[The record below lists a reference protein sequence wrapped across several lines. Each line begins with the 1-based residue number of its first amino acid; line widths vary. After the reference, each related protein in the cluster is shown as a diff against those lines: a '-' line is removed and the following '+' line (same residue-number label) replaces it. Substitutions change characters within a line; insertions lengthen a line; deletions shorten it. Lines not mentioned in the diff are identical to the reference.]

1 MEEKELIEYMLKNEK
16 MNTNLRITTI
26 LNILA
31 NEMIKKGWFTE
42 EEFNEAVEDG
52 LGKMAKIGLEKLSK
66 EQKELLET
74 QAKLSKD
81 DLFGRFFQ

>member
-1 MEEKELIEYMLKNEK
+1 MEEKELIEYMLKNEQI
-16 MNTNLRITTI
+16 NAGIRTATI

-31 NEMIKKGWFTE
+31 NAMIKKGWFTE
-42 EEFNEAVEDG
+42 EEFNKGVEEG
-52 LGKMAKIGLEKLSK
+52 LEKMAKASLDKLSK
-66 EQKELLET
+66 EQKELLEA

>member
-1 MEEKELIEYMLKNEK
+1 MEEKELIEYMLKNEEI
-16 MNTNLRITTI
+16 NASLRITTI

-31 NEMIKKGWFTE
+31 NAMIKKGWFTE

-52 LGKMAKIGLEKLSK
+52 LEKMAKAGLDKLSK
-66 EQKELLET
+66 EQKQMLET

-81 DLFGRFFQ
+81 DLFGRFFK

>member
-1 MEEKELIEYMLKNEK
+1 MEEKELIEYMLKNEEI
-16 MNTNLRITTI
+16 NASLRITTI

-31 NEMIKKGWFTE
+31 NAMIKKGWFTE

-52 LGKMAKIGLEKLSK
+52 LEKVAKAGLDKLSK
-66 EQKELLET
+66 EQKQMLET

-81 DLFGRFFQ
+81 DLFGLFFQ

>member
-16 MNTNLRITTI
+16 MNTSLRIATI

-31 NEMIKKGWFTE
+31 NAMIKKGWFTE
-42 EEFNEAVEDG
+42 EEFNETVEDG

>member
-1 MEEKELIEYMLKNEK
+1 MEEKELIEYMLKNEEI
-16 MNTNLRITTI
+16 NASLRITTI

-31 NEMIKKGWFTE
+31 NAMIKKGWFTE

-52 LGKMAKIGLEKLSK
+52 LEKMAKAGLDKLSK
-66 EQKELLET
+66 EQKQMLET

-81 DLFGRFFQ
+81 DLFGLFFQ